1 MIDYLIELETITS
14 RCVWIKPIQILQG
27 CKKNPCGL
35 QSPPRPAC
43 GLEIISTASCATSAT
58 VVKSGN
64 DSSNQSPRSTVDPH
78 FAGEG
83 SPSSHW
89 QSLNMRTNTDYPIM
103 RWGHTSF
110 TNKNTYRSSY
120 HSHGIWSNYANHTYS
135 LAFPMFNSVG
145 FFLLPSPLV
154 RYPLPGTGCLESP
167 CSTVALCPNSTDS
180 TTTSSASAVC
190 SRLPTSLSITS
201 CVSTCRDG
209 AWCVCAPTAVKPSI
223 TSFKPCRYINIRF
236 YMCIEIRYRH
246 TLHTQTLWC

>member
-1 MIDYLIELETITS
+1 MDREFAGFSVQDNEFPLPCLLTGYLDRLDRAWNHYQPACLNQTYS
-14 RCVWIKPIQILQG
+14 NPARLQ
-27 CKKNPCGL
+27 KNPCGL

-58 VVKSGN
+58 VVKSGK

-110 TNKNTYRSSY
+110 TNKNTYCSSY
-120 HSHGIWSNYANHTYS
+120 HSRGIWTKKTQIIPTHW
-135 LAFPMFNSVG
+135 AFPMFNSVG

-167 CSTVALCPNSTDS
+167 CSTAALCPNSTDS

-201 CVSTCRDG
+201 SVSTCRAG
-209 AWCVCAPTAVKPSI
+209 AWYVCAPTAVKPSI
-223 TSFKPCRYINIRF
+223 SIPWF
-236 YMCIEIRYRH
+236 
-246 TLHTQTLWC
+246 